1 MKNTIYFLSLNWF
14 RILTGTSML
23 LFSAGFFIRSVIP
36 AQALPDLRTAAGQ
49 TSGKYTYWV
58 VASEGYAYIFQAYD
72 GASPTYQRKTK
83 L

>member
-1 MKNTIYFLSLNWF
+1 MNSFIKQNWF
-14 RILTGTSML
+14 RLLTGTSML

-36 AQALPDLRTAAGQ
+36 AQALPDLRTVTGQ
-49 TSGKYTYWV
+49 NSGKYTYWV

>member
-1 MKNTIYFLSLNWF
+1 MKNTIYFLSRNWF
-14 RILTGTSML
+14 RLLTGISML
-23 LFSAGFFIRSVIP
+23 MISAGFFIRSVIP

-49 TSGKYTYWV
+49 NSGKYTYWV
-58 VASEGYAYIFQAYD
+58 VASEGYAYIFQAYH

>member
-1 MKNTIYFLSLNWF
+1 MNSFIKQNWF

>member
-1 MKNTIYFLSLNWF
+1 MNSFIKQNWF
-14 RILTGTSML
+14 RLLTGTSML

-49 TSGKYTYWV
+49 NSGKYTYWV

>member
-1 MKNTIYFLSLNWF
+1 MNSFIKQNWF

-23 LFSAGFFIRSVIP
+23 LFSAGFFIRSVNP
-36 AQALPDLRTAAGQ
+36 AQALPDLRTATGQ

>member
-1 MKNTIYFLSLNWF
+1 MNSFIKQNWF
-14 RILTGTSML
+14 RLLTGTSML
-23 LFSAGFFIRSVIP
+23 LFSAGFFIRSVNP

>member
-1 MKNTIYFLSLNWF
+1 MNSFIKQNWF

-23 LFSAGFFIRSVIP
+23 LFSAGFFIRSVLP

>member
-1 MKNTIYFLSLNWF
+1 MNSFIKQNWF
-14 RILTGTSML
+14 RLLTGTSML